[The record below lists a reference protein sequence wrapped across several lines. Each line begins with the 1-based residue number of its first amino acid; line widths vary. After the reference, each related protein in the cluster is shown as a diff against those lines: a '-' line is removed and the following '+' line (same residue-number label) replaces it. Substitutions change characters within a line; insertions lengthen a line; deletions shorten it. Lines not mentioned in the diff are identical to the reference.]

1 MVGPQ
6 LADGQAH
13 LVVGETCLRATMTL
27 AALLFKG
34 LSPSLTG
41 RCTAWALQRGWLV
54 TCFSLSLFCLLSSL
68 DLPGPGPFC
77 SLKCQIFIHN
87 KLKKIPERA

>member
-41 RCTAWALQRGWLV
+41 WCTAWALQRGWLAA
-54 TCFSLSLFCLLSSL
+54 CFSLSLFVFSLPLIFL
-68 DLPGPGPFC
+68 DLAH
-77 SLKCQIFIHN
+77 SAL
-87 KLKKIPERA
+87 